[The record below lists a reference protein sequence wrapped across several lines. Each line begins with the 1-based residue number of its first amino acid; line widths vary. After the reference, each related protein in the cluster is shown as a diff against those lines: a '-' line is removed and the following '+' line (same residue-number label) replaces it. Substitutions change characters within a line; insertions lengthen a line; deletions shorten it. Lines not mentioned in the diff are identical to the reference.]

1 MHRVNRPVI
10 LFSALAVL
18 LVLHLLFS
26 PSSSQPSYKP
36 SSASSRRN
44 TSPAKNI
51 YGSTAPKA
59 VSSDGVEIDSR
70 GYINY
75 VPGKTLA
82 HPLELL
88 VERGKRLAA
97 EQEAKIREVQTLEDA
112 VDEYER
118 EYGMKPPK
126 GFDKW
131 FRFTQS
137 SSPPTIVSPAL
148 LPYAHNPL
156 LSFLGLPTDIVRE
169 RVDEVR
175 QKGEIFSFTFVPDGQ
190 GDEGTACSS
199 EEDWY
204 PEDWHTRGKGR
215 VRVRGPA
222 SWLWRCNNT
231 LTMLLPILPLM
242 PDELFTQDPPV
253 ELAFSMSDG
262 PRGMVHNT
270 VRDRSESLG
279 RAGKVWPKA
288 QLYKAEQNMRWT
300 YGWGWSCPEG
310 TPLKTQNTD
319 LVLNDLSP
327 VQVPFGEKG
336 AGSAPKSFI
345 ADFDM
350 AANFCN
356 NPDLMGLHHIL
367 LSEKHR
373 AAVDLVPVVMTCR
386 VMWNSDVLGVPLDG
400 VHETV
405 EYVPWE
411 KKDIAKAFWRG
422 TSTGLH
428 HNKETPWRSS
438 QRDRLHFFAHNTST
452 ASTPILVDRT
462 KSGGRLELE
471 EWSVKE
477 LNEKWLD
484 IGLSGGPAQC
494 NQEDG
499 TCDVMAKEIDFMDR
513 VRKEDS
519 VKYKF
524 AVDVDGNGWSS
535 RFRRLLASNNVVFK
549 STLYP
554 EWFSAQLIPWYHYVP
569 LKLDYSDMHDIM
581 AFFNGSPD
589 GTAPGRD
596 DLAKEIAANGLKFT
610 QERWRMEDMQ
620 SFMYL
625 LVLEYWRVWSD
636 DREANAYTI

>member
-1 MHRVNRPVI
+1 MPRVNRPII

-131 FRFTQS
+131 YVSPHHGTSRLSHLVMARHVMSRYAITCYEPDRPDTSRRFRFTQS

-175 QKGEIFSFTFVPDGQ
+175 QKGEIFSFTFVPEGQ

-222 SWLWRCNNT
+222 SWLWRCKWVY
-231 LTMLLPILPLM
+231 P
-242 PDELFTQDPPV
+242 
-253 ELAFSMSDG
+253 
-262 PRGMVHNT
+262 
-270 VRDRSESLG
+270 
-279 RAGKVWPKA
+279 
-288 QLYKAEQNMRWT
+288 
-300 YGWGWSCPEG
+300 
-310 TPLKTQNTD
+310 
-319 LVLNDLSP
+319 
-327 VQVPFGEKG
+327 
-336 AGSAPKSFI
+336 
-345 ADFDM
+345 
-350 AANFCN
+350 
-356 NPDLMGLHHIL
+356 
-367 LSEKHR
+367 
-373 AAVDLVPVVMTCR
+373 
-386 VMWNSDVLGVPLDG
+386 
-400 VHETV
+400 
-405 EYVPWE
+405 
-411 KKDIAKAFWRG
+411 
-422 TSTGLH
+422 
-428 HNKETPWRSS
+428 S
-438 QRDRLHFFAHNTST
+438 QRRCVACARTS
-452 ASTPILVDRT
+452 R
-462 KSGGRLELE
+462 
-471 EWSVKE
+471 
-477 LNEKWLD
+477 
-484 IGLSGGPAQC
+484 
-494 NQEDG
+494 
-499 TCDVMAKEIDFMDR
+499 
-513 VRKEDS
+513 
-519 VKYKF
+519 
-524 AVDVDGNGWSS
+524 
-535 RFRRLLASNNVVFK
+535 
-549 STLYP
+549 
-554 EWFSAQLIPWYHYVP
+554 
-569 LKLDYSDMHDIM
+569 
-581 AFFNGSPD
+581 
-589 GTAPGRD
+589 
-596 DLAKEIAANGLKFT
+596 
-610 QERWRMEDMQ
+610 
-620 SFMYL
+620 
-625 LVLEYWRVWSD
+625 
-636 DREANAYTI
+636 